1 MHACTLS
8 NTGGRSEAAAKQAHT
23 AKYGD
28 SSEAFSANRCV
39 LVSDFAA
46 GAADMAGLLLESGCI
61 DLELGAATGGVDGGR
76 ECQLEC
82 ACVRA
87 AGALAALAGA
97 VRDVECVCKVAALVR
112 AARGSLATRTVSPT
126 VPRPSTSHTMK
137 QARDEPCANGLAPN
151 MTCTSE
157 VSHWSKGLLY
167 EYRTTRSILAAA
179 VLALLAPP
187 ARGLGGRALK
197 LGDSC
202 CNASPAVGVC
212 GAPCGARACW
222 SS

>member
-1 MHACTLS
+1 MHVLCVHACTLS

-39 LVSDFAA
+39 LVSGFAA
-46 GAADMAGLLLESGCI
+46 GAADTAGLLLESGCI
-61 DLELGAATGGVDGGR
+61 DLALGAAADGVDGGR
-76 ECQLEC
+76 ECPLEC

-97 VRDVECVCKVAALVR
+97 VREVECVCKECVCKGAALGR

-126 VPRPSTSHTMK
+126 EPRPSTSHTMK

-167 EYRTTRSILAAA
+167 E
-179 VLALLAPP
+179 
-187 ARGLGGRALK
+187 
-197 LGDSC
+197 
-202 CNASPAVGVC
+202 
-212 GAPCGARACW
+212 
-222 SS
+222 